1 MLKKLMIVAALSA
14 AAATVYAADA
24 ANVKQTHPLK
34 DGSTL
39 YVFKDGK
46 MGMEDKNGR
55 VMRMKA
61 GVVMEAKDGQ
71 KFIMIGNE
79 VARVEILGKEHQG
92 GN

>member
-14 AAATVYAADA
+14 AAATVCAADA
-24 ANVKQTHPLK
+24 ANVQKSHALQ

-71 KFIMIGNE
+71 KFIMVGNE